1 MCLLNGDPVFFR
13 VMATAGKVEA
23 VEVYTVNEPCG
34 AKTLEYKVLMEI
46 KSCHGHVMFV
56 VQGLVMCSKVK
67 TRNLL
72 SDFKSAF
79 KSIKGGEL
87 TELTKLTQDVRY
99 LIPIIMSL
107 TLSTVFISEMSCC
120 MR

>member
-1 MCLLNGDPVFFR
+1 MVTRLCFR
-13 VMATAGKVEA
+13 IMATAGKVEA

-34 AKTLEYKVLMEI
+34 AKTIEYKVLEI
-46 KSCHGHVMFV
+46 QMLKCSDQTNVMFSV
-56 VQGLVMCSKVK
+56 AQGLVMCSKVK

-87 TELTKLTQDVRY
+87 TELSKLTQDVRY
-99 LIPIIMSL
+99 
-107 TLSTVFISEMSCC
+107 
-120 MR
+120 

>member
-1 MCLLNGDPVFFR
+1 
-13 VMATAGKVEA
+13 MATAGKVEA

-34 AKTLEYKVLMEI
+34 AKTLEYKVLEI
-46 KSCHGHVMFV
+46 KTSNATINVMFV
-56 VQGLVMCSKVK
+56 VRGLVMCSKVK

-99 LIPIIMSL
+99 VTP
-107 TLSTVFISEMSCC
+107 
-120 MR
+120 

>member
-1 MCLLNGDPVFFR
+1 
-13 VMATAGKVEA
+13 MATAGKVEA

-34 AKTLEYKVLMEI
+34 AKTLEYKVLPI
-46 KSCHGHVMFV
+46 KWSDQANYVCVA
-56 VQGLVMCSKVK
+56 QGLVMCSKVK

-87 TELTKLTQDVRY
+87 TELSKLTQDVRY
-99 LIPIIMSL
+99 LTLKKSSLNRKRLLFIM
-107 TLSTVFISEMSCC
+107 TKY
-120 MR
+120 

>member
-1 MCLLNGDPVFFR
+1 
-13 VMATAGKVEA
+13 MATAGKVEA

-46 KSCHGHVMFV
+46 KSCHVMFV
-56 VQGLVMCSKVK
+56 AQGLVMCSKVK

-99 LIPIIMSL
+99 VTS
-107 TLSTVFISEMSCC
+107 SS
-120 MR
+120 